1 MKLLDLQT
9 GNLELGKEWVYGGK
23 DIYVIPT
30 HYLRISKTDHVVKL
44 YYDDKVEIINCEL
57 PDEYKVVNGIGRLY
71 AKGQFSKYI
80 INGNEY
86 DMGYF
91 TEVNSLTPIN
101 DAKKC
106 EKSEPPLKLKEICE
120 ETGAVVYGGRYVLMQ
135 SILYEGQDEFNTIQG
150 FVGDIAITSIGEFLM
165 LCYGKKSQYCNIQ
178 KFHTKTKF
186 SQVYFYDSN
195 DGVEMLL
202 RCKIGHNLLVNGMV
216 KNEYKGN
223 IFEEYSKQLRNEPNK
238 FDELN
243 QHFK

>member
-1 MKLLDLQT
+1 MTIQNMKLLDLQT

-71 AKGQFSKYI
+71 AKGQFNKYI

-91 TEVNSLTPIN
+91 TELNSLTPIN

-106 EKSEPPLKLKEICE
+106 EKSEPPLKLKESCE
-120 ETGAVVYGGRYVLMQ
+120 ETGAVVYGARYVLMTKNYNIQ
-135 SILYEGQDEFNTIQG
+135 IGDLWKNSNYYNILVACINYKNNIHFKHNISGGSKSAFEQIKNDNNDNLIVRCSQNEN
-150 FVGDIAITSIGEFLM
+150 SEFL
-165 LCYGKKSQYCNIQ
+165 
-178 KFHTKTKF
+178 
-186 SQVYFYDSN
+186 
-195 DGVEMLL
+195 
-202 RCKIGHNLLVNGMV
+202 
-216 KNEYKGN
+216 GN

>member
-1 MKLLDLQT
+1 MTKQNIKRLSDLQT
-9 GNLELGKEWVYGGK
+9 GKYLELGKEWVYGGK

-106 EKSEPPLKLKEICE
+106 EKSEPLLKLKEICE
-120 ETGAVVYGGRYVLMQ
+120 KVGAVVYGGRYVLF
-135 SILYEGQDEFNTIQG
+135 LDPE
-150 FVGDIAITSIGEFLM
+150 IG
-165 LCYGKKSQYCNIQ
+165 S
-178 KFHTKTKF
+178 
-186 SQVYFYDSN
+186 VY
-195 DGVEMLL
+195 
-202 RCKIGHNLLVNGMV
+202 KI
-216 KNEYKGN
+216 KNEYRGEEFIDYKCKNGDFSSGYNIYNNDIITFLGN
-223 IFEEYSKQLRNEPNK
+223 IFEEYSKQLRNELNK
-238 FDELN
+238 FDEL
-243 QHFK
+243 KELLK

>member
-9 GNLELGKEWVYGGK
+9 GKYLELGRDWVYGGK

-80 INGNEY
+80 INGKEY

-91 TEVNSLTPIN
+91 TGLDSLTPINDAIN

-106 EKSEPPLKLKEICE
+106 EKSEPPLELKEICE
-120 ETGAVVYGGRYVLMQ
+120 ETSAVVYGGRYVLL
-135 SILYEGQDEFNTIQG
+135 SCETWLTKDKISVELIQG
-150 FVGDIAITSIGEFLM
+150 HIFRRKLSSLKYYEETPIFLIDKETLMKLSGIKDDYTTYSFETSCYSREFLSTT
-165 LCYGKKSQYCNIQ
+165 LLKSL
-178 KFHTKTKF
+178 F
-186 SQVYFYDSN
+186 
-195 DGVEMLL
+195 
-202 RCKIGHNLLVNGMV
+202 R
-216 KNEYKGN
+216 GN

-238 FDELN
+238 FDGLN